1 MGEDVACGKDAGEAS
16 GVGEGE
22 GEAVDEG
29 VAGDEGVALAWNPSS
44 RDGDEESGAS
54 RMCFPRIRRGA

>member
-1 MGEDVACGKDAGEAS
+1 MACGKHAGVAS
-16 GVGEGE
+16 GVG
-22 GEAVDEG
+22 EG

-44 RDGDEESGAS
+44 RDEDEGGASWDGDEGGAS

>member
-1 MGEDVACGKDAGEAS
+1 MACGKDAGVAS
-16 GVGEGE
+16 GVGEG
-22 GEAVDEG
+22 EG

-44 RDGDEESGAS
+44 RDGDGDEMDEIRAS

>member
-1 MGEDVACGKDAGEAS
+1 MAS
-16 GVGEGE
+16 GVGEG
-22 GEAVDEG
+22 EG

-44 RDGDEESGAS
+44 RDEDEGGASWDGDEGGAS

>member
-1 MGEDVACGKDAGEAS
+1 MACGKDAGVAS

-22 GEAVDEG
+22 DEG